1 MDKYFAM
8 CLVTKNENESLG
20 KWIEYHKR
28 MGCSQFYIFDHNSTI
43 PLLNDIEEYVAS
55 GLVEYFYF
63 TDFVNS
69 HIPVELIDFMYDRC
83 FNPFGNNY
91 NIHKF
96 IGFLDIDEFIVV
108 KNNSL
113 KIPDILSD
121 YEEYSNVALNL
132 MSSVL
137 GNDNKYYRTD
147 LVKHIVNPS
156 HITHMDGS
164 SHYFTQPVL
173 NTTIKDENYHVGFET
188 MYIKHTKNIKDVAL
202 EIIYEEPV

>member
-1 MDKYFAM
+1 MAGSTTDQYFAM
-8 CLVTKNENESLG
+8 CLITKDEHEALAE
-20 KWIEYHKR
+20 WIEYHKR
-28 MGCSQFYIFDHNSTI
+28 MGSSKFYIFDHNSTV
-43 PLLNDIEEYVAS
+43 PLLNGIQQYVTS

-63 TDFVNS
+63 TDFGNVNS
-69 HIPVELIDFMYDRC
+69 APQIIVYDRC
-83 FNPFGNNY
+83 LRLFGNR
-91 NIHKF
+91 HKF